1 MPCKK
6 KSFQYHFSEKQ
17 IQSKFKSQFLPS
29 SLRKKLYGKEN
40 SALYL
45 GEILHVYFWSL
56 VSAKI
61 WESLKSREPVLIMIN
76 SLDGREQS
84 GLTATI

>member
-45 GEILHVYFWSL
+45 GEILHVYF
-56 VSAKI
+56 
-61 WESLKSREPVLIMIN
+61 
-76 SLDGREQS
+76 
-84 GLTATI
+84 